1 MVDTQDK
8 QLEILIAPRR
18 NPQPVSDEV
27 IFLQPNKLAAIRLA
41 IAVSG
46 LDEKE
51 VYMSMQIDK
60 AQWSRIMAGLSNWP
74 TEGDEQ
80 FEQVVANNVL
90 TKWQANK
97 RGYRLVPLIDAK
109 DALIAKQETTI
120 ADQAKTIEL
129 LKDLVKR

>member
-1 MVDTQDK
+1 MVDG
-8 QLEILIAPRR
+8 QLEMLMSPKPV
-18 NPQPVSDEV
+18 PQPVSDEV
-27 IFLQPNKLAAIRLA
+27 IFLQPNKLAALRLA

-60 AQWSRIMAGLSNWP
+60 AQWSRIMSGLGNWP

-80 FEQVVANNVL
+80 FEKIVGNNVL

-97 RGYRLVPLIDAK
+97 RGFRLVPLQDAK
-109 DALIAKQETTI
+109 DKLIGEQSVTI
-120 ADQAKTIEL
+120 SEQQKTIEL
-129 LKDLVKR
+129 LTGLLRRPS